1 VSLRKI
7 WESSSLVYRV
17 RRAGYVWSP
26 ASRPTGAEAAS
37 TPAPLFPDDSFTF
50 DFETGLAND
59 VPFSDG
65 FSQPSC
71 DLDSLFTH
79 EGDTLVRD
87 AAIWNPD
94 WSGPNPV
101 DAINDYTSLMSS
113 SDGFGVG
120 LEEFWTAAD
129 SSLAHGSVSAAA
141 DSPPVHLWSSD
152 DNGSGKSASFHCKRL
167 V

>member
-1 VSLRKI
+1 M
-7 WESSSLVYRV
+7 
-17 RRAGYVWSP
+17 
-26 ASRPTGAEAAS
+26 
-37 TPAPLFPDDSFTF
+37 FPYDAFTV
-50 DFETGLAND
+50 DLETGLSND

-65 FSQPSC
+65 FSQLSC

-79 EGDTLVRD
+79 EAD

-101 DAINDYTSLMSS
+101 DAINDYTFLMSS

-129 SSLAHGSVSAAA
+129 PSLAHGSASALAN
-141 DSPPVHLWSSD
+141 SPPGHIWSSD
-152 DNGSGKSASFHCKRL
+152 DNGPGKSARFHANDWFE
-167 V
+167 